1 MTLMDPLADALT
13 NIRNNERQVNDHCTI
28 SPASK
33 LIGRVLSTMQKENY
47 IGEFEFID
55 DNKAGKFG
63 ALEGVNKK
71 RPDSVELPFK
81 NARTEYAI
89 PSSFI
94 YPILASF
101 RSLIEIDNDKCEWK
115 TSPRSFFNKHK
126 NELVDRLIEQALVF
140 RNPNKLGKEKTVW
153 QSCYDCVILAS
164 LKSGL

>member
-1 MTLMDPLADALT
+1 MPITW
-13 NIRNNERQVNDHCTI
+13 NN
-28 SPASK
+28 K
-33 LIGRVLSTMQKENY
+33 G
-47 IGEFEFID
+47 
-55 DNKAGKFG
+55 GKFG